1 MVDLDT
7 YFAKIA
13 EYIEDERKDKRNVRT
28 FECPSTVSQLLGNLP
43 IRIGPETGSGII
55 LREDT
60 FIELGNPVAGSCN
73 FLIYTKNPSIIKDGR
88 IHLIGP
94 DIQEK
99 PGESLPFGQVLM
111 VGGKELGEDD
121 QQALEQGQYITD
133 QVEGYMIRS
142 AAQHIWSRVSKDAV
156 KRGFCFETLGRVL
169 MAILKTEVP
178 KIQAME
184 IVFVTSIKKDLEK
197 LNNIALQVMKITREI
212 QKKKWR
218 IKGVDLDCTLEW
230 DCSNCSDKP
239 LCDNIREVIAIRK
252 SQGLMTLLLEKRS
265 FLPAMP
271 V

>member
-169 MAILKTEVP
+169 I
-178 KIQAME
+178 
-184 IVFVTSIKKDLEK
+184 K

-252 SQGLMTLLLEKRS
+252 SQETDD
-265 FLPAMP
+265 P
-271 V
+271 